1 MNIRKIDVNLL
12 LCFDAL
18 CTERHV
24 SRAAERVQVSQPAM
38 SAALMRLR
46 AIFNDPLF
54 LRTSHGMVPTSRC
67 AELVEPVRSILAQI
81 SDVITPRNLF
91 DPALSDATFSVV
103 ATDYVQLIVLPPL
116 MKRLREIAPGIKLRV
131 KPADPKQLVQK
142 LELGEID
149 LAIGY
154 LPIPP
159 DTLRSRLL
167 FNEDFVLVSSRQ
179 HTAVRPDMSLDA
191 FCSLRHIAVSPTG
204 GGFFSAIIDV
214 NLAESGHQRNI
225 ALSIPHFLVAPE
237 IVRSTDL
244 VAIVPRRQAM
254 LYEEGGA
261 LQVTNLPI
269 HVASFKIHMF
279 WHERSHRDDMH
290 TWMRHILVELFQDL
304 NADMAKSQTEVK
316 DLQKAVDGLA
326 DREG

>member
-1 MNIRKIDVNLL
+1 MHGATCQPRGR
-12 LCFDAL
+12 
-18 CTERHV
+18 TRT
-24 SRAAERVQVSQPAM
+24 SQPA
-38 SAALMRLR
+38 RHERR
-46 AIFNDPLF
+46 ADEAKSDLQRSSLPAHVAW
-54 LRTSHGMVPTSRC
+54 HGADLRC

-103 ATDYVQLIVLPPL
+103 ATDTFSY
-116 MKRLREIAPGIKLRV
+116 RLTPADEAAKGIAPGIKLRV

-304 NADMAKSQTEVK
+304 NADMAKSQT
-316 DLQKAVDGLA
+316 G
-326 DREG
+326 